1 MIDCPALLHLPLHS
15 DHYKYIN
22 SGQQFTIPTIMIMFV
37 VLALVATALAEP
49 EADPQT
55 LLYHQPTAFSP
66 LLKALNTYKTV
77 PAITYKSAP
86 AIAYKTA
93 PVVTYKTAPV
103 VPYNAV
109 PVPAVNTHTLTSYNN
124 HNHYTAVSNGTFG
137 PSYIAKNGPT
147 VHVVKREAEADAQLP
162 LASFAAP
169 YTHAV
174 TYKAASVITYK
185 TSPLVPYKTHQ
196 ADQPLDKDHEGAGQ
210 HNLVLVVISPVIA
223 KFVPKIF

>member
-1 MIDCPALLHLPLHS
+1 LIDCTARPHFPLHS

-22 SGQQFTIPTIMIMFV
+22 SDQKFTIPTIMIMFV

-77 PAITYKSAP
+77 PANTYKSAP
-86 AIAYKTA
+86 DIAYKTA

-124 HNHYTAVSNGTFG
+124 PNHYTAVSYGAFG
-137 PSYIAKNGPT
+137 PSYVTKNGPT

-174 TYKAASVITYK
+174 TYKAAPVITYK
-185 TSPLVPYKTHQ
+185 TSPLVTYKTHP
-196 ADQPLDKDHEGAGQ
+196 AYQPLNKDHKGARQ
-210 HNLVLVVISPVIA
+210 HHLVLVVISPVIA
-223 KFVPKIF
+223 KIVPKIF